1 MPLQRRTKFMLAITA
16 LVVGLPALALVALL
30 HFDWNRARPWLNERT
45 SEAIGRP
52 FAIDGD
58 LTLTWARADAPATGS
73 WRDMVPWPHLT
84 AREVRIGNPPT
95 MAALPAA
102 NASPAPGLAA
112 NDMARVASLSF
123 SLNPLALL
131 KRTISI
137 PELRFDAPRVELER
151 RADGSNNWTF
161 KQQQSSSSW
170 DLDLQRVVFSKGQLR
185 VRDAIRHADVLAD
198 IDTLPADPV
207 YGVAWKLSG
216 KYNGEPL
223 SGHGKAGAVLSLQ
236 HQDAPYPLA
245 ADIKAGPTSIALEG
259 TLTRPAALAALDLR
273 LKLSGVSM
281 ARLYRL
287 TGIVLPETPPFATEG
302 HLTGE
307 LGSGPGHW
315 VYQDFRGKVGASDI
329 RGKLE
334 LQSKQS
340 RTLLTGAVSSRLL
353 KFGDLAPLIGADSN
367 ASKAAR
373 GADVLQPAG
382 KVLPVEPFKTE
393 RWTSI
398 DADVTYNAEQITR
411 EKQLPIHKLSTHLI
425 LKDGVLS
432 LTPLNFDIAGGTLA
446 SEIRLDGSGAAGS
459 KAIRANLK
467 ASARHLKIKQLFPAL
482 QPLSASV
489 GEINGDARLSATG
502 NSVASLL
509 GSSNGELKTLINEGT
524 ISKLLLEEMGLNVG
538 NVVLARLFGD
548 KQVKLNCMATDF
560 VVDNGLMHSR
570 SFIVDT
576 EDAILNIS
584 GDISLASERLDLTI
598 RPDTRGLRIF
608 SLRSPLYVRGSFKQ
622 PDVSVDKGVLALRA
636 GGALALAAVAPVA
649 ALLPLINTG
658 PGQNSACA
666 ALLADARVKPKA
678 PPPGQRMRQL
688 SRR

>member
-16 LVVGLPALALVALL
+16 LVGLPALTLVALL

-52 FAIDGD
+52 FAIEGD
-58 LTLTWARADAPATGS
+58 LTLSWEQADKTAGGG

-84 AREVRIGNPPT
+84 AREVRIGNPAPMT
-95 MAALPAA
+95 APPASAGKRAPADAA
-102 NASPAPGLAA
+102 S
-112 NDMARVASLSF
+112 DMARVASLSF

-131 KRTISI
+131 KHTIAI

-161 KQQQSSSSW
+161 KQKEAASSW

-185 VRDAIRHADVLAD
+185 VRDALRRADLLAD

-207 YGVAWKLSG
+207 YGIAWKLSG
-216 KYNGEPL
+216 KYNGEAL

-245 ADIKAGPTSIALEG
+245 ADVKVGSTKIALAG

-281 ARLYRL
+281 ARLYPL

-302 HLTGE
+302 HLRGE
-307 LGSGPGHW
+307 LGSGPPHW
-315 VYQDFRGKVGASDI
+315 FYEDFRGRVGDSDI
-329 RGKLE
+329 HGKLE

-373 GADVLQPAG
+373 GAPVLQPAG

-393 RWTSI
+393 RWSSI

-411 EKQLPIHKLSTHLI
+411 EKQLPLHKLSTHLI
-425 LKDGVLS
+425 LKDGVLA
-432 LTPLNFDIAGGTLA
+432 LTPLNFDIAGGTLT
-446 SEIRLDGSGAAGS
+446 SEIRLDGSGGAGR
-459 KAIRANLK
+459 KAIRADLK

-482 QPLSASV
+482 KPLAASV

-509 GSSNGELKTLINEGT
+509 GSSNGELKTLVNEGT

-538 NVVLARLFGD
+538 NVLLARLFGD

-560 VVDNGLMHSR
+560 VVNDGLMHSR

-576 EDAILNIS
+576 EEAILNIS
-584 GDISLASERLDLTI
+584 GDVSLAGERLDLTI
-598 RPDTRGLRIF
+598 RPETRGLRIF

-622 PDVSVDKGVLALRA
+622 PAVSVDKGVLALRA

-658 PGQNSACA
+658 PGENSACA
-666 ALLADARVKPKA
+666 ALLANARVKPRA
-678 PPPGQRMRQL
+678 PPPGQTMRQL